1 MMQRWHRQ
9 SIADRE
15 KMRTVRSISGTKESV
30 TNAVDRDYLLPSAH
44 DDLDRQTSIVG
55 TTDDTRFSAQV
66 HHEYPALSIRSAKTG
81 LARKYATVFESILHA

>member
-15 KMRTVRSISGTKESV
+15 KMRTVRSISGTKESA
-30 TNAVDRDYLLPSAH
+30 TNAVDRDYLLPSAQ
-44 DDLDRQTSIVG
+44 DDLDRRTLIVG

-66 HHEYPALSIRSAKTG
+66 HHE
-81 LARKYATVFESILHA
+81 